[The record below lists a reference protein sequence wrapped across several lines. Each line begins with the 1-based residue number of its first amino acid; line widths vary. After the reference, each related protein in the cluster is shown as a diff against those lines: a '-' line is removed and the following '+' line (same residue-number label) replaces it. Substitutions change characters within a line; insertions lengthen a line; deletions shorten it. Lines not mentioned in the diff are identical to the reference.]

1 MATSDAI
8 HSFDGTPTTVISG
21 TSTLADENFSTSST
35 ATETELDFSASTD
48 LWIAA
53 KAVLSC
59 SFSTAPDDQAPIEL
73 WYFEQDIDGTN
84 DMTGPTGSSEEGA
97 RYLGSFKV
105 RDGVTT
111 QQYDAIPI
119 SLWGVKK
126 AKFSIRNKGGQTMDS
141 DFTVKI
147 EGFTAVPRS

>member
-8 HSFDGTPTTVISG
+8 LSFDGTPTTVISG

-59 SFSTAPDDQAPIEL
+59 SFSTNPTTQSPIEL
-73 WYFEQDIDGTN
+73 HYFEQDIDGTN
-84 DMTGPTGSSEEGA
+84 DMTGPSATLVRGA

-105 RDGVTT
+105 HAVTT

-119 SLWGVKK
+119 SLWGIKK
-126 AKFSIRNKGGQTMDS
+126 AKFSICNKGGQTMDS

-147 EGFTAVPRS
+147 EGFTAVPRT